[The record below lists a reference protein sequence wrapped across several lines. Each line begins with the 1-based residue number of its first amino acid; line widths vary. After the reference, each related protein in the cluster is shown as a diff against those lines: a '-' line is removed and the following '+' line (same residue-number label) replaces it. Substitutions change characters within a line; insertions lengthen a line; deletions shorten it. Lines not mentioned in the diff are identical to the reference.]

1 MSSVPRTDRL
11 RLLGGLVRT
20 SASRAGLLH
29 AGLTLLATLAILGT
43 VYVTTAVY
51 ERRATEDAISAEVRA
66 MAVAGADGG
75 LPELARQLEL
85 RAAADTTGRALYAL
99 LDRNG
104 RTIAGNLVRLEP
116 VVGWH
121 SIAIT
126 GGNHQGDRALG
137 FGVVVP
143 GGAFL
148 FIGRHLGQLEELEG
162 LMVRAIV
169 IAGGVAVLLSILGGV
184 LLGRSVQR
192 RAVEIN
198 QALAAVAEGDLG
210 RRLPTRRGGDEFDAL
225 AAAVNA
231 TLARLEA
238 ALAGLH
244 QVTGDI
250 AHDLRTPLSRMR
262 QRLERVAREA
272 RDDTVPRDVVDRA
285 IADIDEVLGIFAAL
299 LRIAQIESGE
309 RRASFSDVDLSAA
322 LSDVVEALTP
332 TAEDAGRV
340 LEVAIDPGLRLRGDR
355 ELLQQA
361 CVNLIENAFRHTPA
375 GTPVRIA
382 LARDGAAIV
391 VSITDRGAGIPEADR
406 ERVLRPFV
414 RLDES
419 RSTPGTGLGLALVRA
434 VAELHGARLI
444 LADARP
450 GLRVT
455 LRFRGQ
461 AGAASA

>member
-1 MSSVPRTDRL
+1 ML
-11 RLLGGLVRT
+11 RSLRGLIRT

-66 MAVAGADGG
+66 LGRAGAEGG
-75 LPELARQLEL
+75 LPELARQLDL
-85 RAAADTTGRALYAL
+85 RAATDTTGRALYAL
-99 LDRNG
+99 LDRSG
-104 RTIAGNLVRLEP
+104 RTLAGNLVRLEP
-116 VVGWH
+116 ITGWH

-126 GGNHQGDRALG
+126 GGAHEGDRALG

-148 FIGRHLGQLEELEG
+148 FVGRHLGQLEELEA
-162 LMVRAIV
+162 LMARAIA
-169 IAGGVAVLLSILGGV
+169 IAGGVAILLSILGGV

-210 RRLPTRRGGDEFDAL
+210 RRLPARKGGDEFDAL

-231 TLARLEA
+231 TLTRLEA
-238 ALAGLH
+238 AVAGMH

-272 RDDTVPRDVVDRA
+272 GEGSVPVEVVERA
-285 IADIDEVLGIFAAL
+285 IADIDEVLRIFAAL

-309 RRASFSDVDLSAA
+309 RRASFAEFDLSAA
-322 LSDVVEALTP
+322 LGDVVEALTP
-332 TAEDAGRV
+332 SAEDAGRA
-340 LEVAIDPGLRLRGDR
+340 LEVAIQPGIRLRGDR
-355 ELLQQA
+355 ELVQQA
-361 CVNLIENAFRHTPA
+361 LVNLIENAFRHTPPGA
-375 GTPVRIA
+375 PVRVA
-382 LARDGAAIV
+382 LAEGGGAIRASV
-391 VSITDRGAGIPEADR
+391 TDRGPGIPEADR

-419 RSTPGTGLGLALVRA
+419 RSTPGTGLGLALVQA
-434 VAELHGARLI
+434 VAELHGATLT
-444 LADARP
+444 LADAAP

-461 AGAASA
+461 AGMASA